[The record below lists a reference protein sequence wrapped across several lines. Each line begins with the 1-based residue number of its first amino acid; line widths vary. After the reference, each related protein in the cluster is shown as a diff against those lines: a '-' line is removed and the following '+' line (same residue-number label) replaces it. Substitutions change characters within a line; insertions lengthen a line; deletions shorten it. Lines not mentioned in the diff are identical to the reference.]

1 MAERSFAEEVQSLRL
16 GDGEEFRGEGILAV
30 TKALLQSG
38 VAYVGGYQ
46 GAPISHLMDVLAD
59 AEDIL
64 NELGVHFEAS
74 ASEATAAAMLSAS
87 INYPLRG
94 AVTWKSTVGTNVA
107 SDALANLASSGVK
120 GGALIILGED
130 YGEGASIMQERT
142 HAFAMKSQMWLLDP
156 RPHLPTIV
164 RAVEQGF
171 ELSEA
176 SNTPVML
183 MLRIRACH
191 VYGRFKT
198 KNNRRPAFSAA
209 DALAAPTRDY
219 SRIILP
225 PSTYA
230 QEREKI
236 QTRLPA
242 ALRFVAERGLNE
254 VIDAEVG
261 DIGIVLQGGLYN
273 NTLRALEL
281 LDCADAFGSSK
292 IPLYLLNVTYPL
304 VPEEWVRFCSG
315 KRAVLIVEEGQPE
328 YIEQAANQI
337 LRRHDVNARIVGK
350 GTLPMFGEYSVDVL
364 RVGLGEF
371 IDQWAPQLRTGRT
384 PGAIRRTGVSAVSA
398 AKLAA
403 LVPARPSGLCTGCP
417 ERPFFAAMKILQ
429 KEVGALHI
437 SADIGCHSFATLP
450 PFNMG
455 NSIMGYGLGAAGASA
470 FGTDGG
476 KRAVSIMGDG
486 GFWHNGLTSGIG
498 NAVFNK
504 HDDLTV
510 IIDNGYSAATGG
522 QDIPSSRAAN
532 VHRQG
537 NNSIVDAVKGVGVKW
552 VKRTDTYDMRGTL
565 KVLREALST
574 EFRGPKVIV
583 AEGECSL
590 NRQRRVRPLRAKA
603 IREGE
608 RIVRE
613 RFGVD
618 PDTCT
623 GDHSCIRLSGC
634 PSLTVK
640 ENPDPLRSDPVA
652 HVDNSCVGCGV
663 CGEVADAAVLC
674 PSFYR
679 AELVYNPSRW
689 DRLIGSVRAAV
700 IGALQRRS
708 ERNRLR
714 YAL

>member
-1 MAERSFAEEVQSLRL
+1 V
-16 GDGEEFRGEGILAV
+16 
-30 TKALLQSG
+30 
-38 VAYVGGYQ
+38 
-46 GAPISHLMDVLAD
+46 
-59 AEDIL
+59 
-64 NELGVHFEAS
+64 
-74 ASEATAAAMLSAS
+74 
-87 INYPLRG
+87 
-94 AVTWKSTVGTNVA
+94 
-107 SDALANLASSGVK
+107 
-120 GGALIILGED
+120 
-130 YGEGASIMQERT
+130 
-142 HAFAMKSQMWLLDP
+142 
-156 RPHLPTIV
+156 
-164 RAVEQGF
+164 
-171 ELSEA
+171 
-176 SNTPVML
+176 NT
-183 MLRIRACH
+183 
-191 VYGRFKT
+191 
-198 KNNRRPAFSAA
+198 
-209 DALAAPTRDY
+209 
-219 SRIILP
+219 
-225 PSTYA
+225 
-230 QEREKI
+230 
-236 QTRLPA
+236 
-242 ALRFVAERGLNE
+242 
-254 VIDAEVG
+254 
-261 DIGIVLQGGLYN
+261 
-273 NTLRALEL
+273 
-281 LDCADAFGSSK
+281 
-292 IPLYLLNVTYPL
+292 
-304 VPEEWVRFCSG
+304 
-315 KRAVLIVEEGQPE
+315 
-328 YIEQAANQI
+328 
-337 LRRHDVNARIVGK
+337 RIVGK

-364 RVGLGEF
+364 RQGVGEF
-371 IDQWAPQLRTGRT
+371 IDQWAPQLRGHTGMVAARK
-384 PGAIRRTGVSAVSA
+384 TGVSAVSA

-403 LVPARPSGLCTGCP
+403 LVPPRPSGLCTGCP

-476 KRAVSIMGDG
+476 KRAVAIMGDG

-522 QDIPSSRAAN
+522 QDILSSRAAN
-532 VHRQG
+532 LQRQG
-537 NNSIVDAVKGVGVKW
+537 NNSIIDAVKGVGVKW
-552 VKRTDTYDMRGTL
+552 VRRTNTYDMRGTL
-565 KVLREALST
+565 KLLREALST
-574 EFRGPKVIV
+574 QFRGPKVIV
-583 AEGECSL
+583 ADGECQL
-590 NRQRRVRPLRAKA
+590 NRQRRVRPLMRKS
-603 IREGE
+603 IQDGK

-663 CGEVADAAVLC
+663 CGEVAHAAVLC

-689 DRLIGSVRAAV
+689 DRLIGRIRIAV